1 MVCASEIHVG
11 PFCQWET
18 NTPPSSLMDLIM
30 SPKVKIVEGEEVRV
44 RSLARNISRV
54 KGHVKALGWGLA
66 KLTSNSIIYTNM
78 HKPNHKSVS
87 A

>member
-1 MVCASEIHVG
+1 
-11 PFCQWET
+11 
-18 NTPPSSLMDLIM
+18 
-30 SPKVKIVEGEEVRV
+30 VKIVEGEEVRV